1 MSDSHHSSG
10 PATPTVLGDYTVLRL
25 FSEGGHGRFVLAT
38 PPARLGLSEP
48 VVIKVVPGTQESGFR
63 RFTRE
68 LKLFAR
74 VNSPHLVRLYDAGQH
89 EDVFFYS
96 MEWCQGGTLAEPGSE
111 LSRSAKLH
119 AIAGV
124 ARAAHDL
131 HEAGIA
137 HRDLRP
143 GNILLR
149 SDGSACL
156 GDLGLAQLGSGSVT
170 SMAPMAS
177 IGFVDPR
184 LITGDNAGRA
194 SDIYSLGAV
203 LHWALTGKHIHPGV
217 EGVDPMMAVRSV
229 LRQPPHI
236 ERDLL
241 SAQEAD
247 LILACTAASPEQR
260 PGTALEVAELI
271 ESLEA
276 TAAAPTNNADPTT
289 KGNTDNRTT
298 AAAAADDKGH

>member
-1 MSDSHHSSG
+1 MSDTHEPSAT
-10 PATPTVLGDYTVLRL
+10 ATPSELGDYRVLRP

-38 PPARLGLSEP
+38 PPPRLGLSEP

-96 MEWCQGGTLAEPGSE
+96 MEWCQRGTLAEPEHE
-111 LSRSAKLH
+111 LSRAAKLR
-119 AIAGV
+119 AVADA

-149 SDGSACL
+149 ADGSACL

-184 LITGDNAGRA
+184 LITGDNASRA

-203 LHWALTGKHIHPGV
+203 LHWSLTGSHIHPGV

-236 ERDLL
+236 ERELL
-241 SAQEAD
+241 SEDEAD
-247 LILACTAASPEQR
+247 LILACTAAHPEQR
-260 PGTALEVAELI
+260 PATALEVATII
-271 ESLEA
+271 EFLAA
-276 TAAAPTNNADPTT
+276 TADTSP
-289 KGNTDNRTT
+289 T

>member
-1 MSDSHHSSG
+1 MSDTHEPSAT
-10 PATPTVLGDYTVLRL
+10 ATPTELGDYRVLRP

-38 PPARLGLSEP
+38 PPSRLGLSEP

-96 MEWCQGGTLAEPGSE
+96 MEWCQGGTLAEPE
-111 LSRSAKLH
+111 HQLSRAGKLR
-119 AIAGV
+119 AVAGA

-149 SDGSACL
+149 ADGSACL

-184 LITGDNAGRA
+184 LITGDNASRA

-203 LHWALTGKHIHPGV
+203 LHWSLTGKHIHPGV

-236 ERDLL
+236 ERELL
-241 SAQEAD
+241 SEDEAD
-247 LILACTAASPEQR
+247 LILACTAGHAEQR
-260 PGTALEVAELI
+260 PATALEVAIII
-271 ESLEA
+271 ESL
-276 TAAAPTNNADPTT
+276 AAAAD
-289 KGNTDNRTT
+289 NTTT

>member
-1 MSDSHHSSG
+1 MSDPHSVASAG
-10 PATPTVLGDYTVLRL
+10 TFGVPSEVGDYEILRP
-25 FSEGGHGRFVLAT
+25 FSEGGHGRFFLAK
-38 PPARLGLSEP
+38 PPARLALSDE
-48 VVIKVVPGTQESGFR
+48 VVIKVVSGSSEAGFR

-74 VNSPHLVRLYDAGQH
+74 VASQHLVTLYDAGQS
-89 EDVFFYS
+89 EDYFFYS
-96 MEWCQGGTLAEPGSE
+96 MEWCQGGTLAEPVAGPTAR
-111 LSRSAKLH
+111 LSRSTRMRAVSD
-119 AIAGV
+119 A

-149 SDGSACL
+149 SDGSACV
-156 GDLGLAQLGSGSVT
+156 GDLGLAQAGSGSVT

-177 IGFVDPR
+177 IGFVDPK
-184 LITGDNAGRA
+184 LITGESASRA

-236 ERDLL
+236 ERELL
-241 SAQEAD
+241 TAGEVD
-247 LILACTAASPEQR
+247 LILACTSANAAHR
-260 PGTALEVAELI
+260 PSTALDVANLI
-271 ESLEA
+271 DEIERSTVE
-276 TAAAPTNNADPTT
+276 DRSTT
-289 KGNTDNRTT
+289 PEISDGRE
-298 AAAAADDKGH
+298 

>member
-1 MSDSHHSSG
+1 MTETHDTPGAS
-10 PATPTVLGDYTVLRL
+10 TPTALGDYTVLRP

-38 PPARLGLSEP
+38 PPPRLGLSDP

-96 MEWCQGGTLAEPGSE
+96 MEWCKSGTLAEPE
-111 LSRSAKLH
+111 HPLSRQAKLQ
-119 AIAGV
+119 AISGA

-149 SDGSACL
+149 ADGSACL

-184 LITGDNAGRA
+184 LITGDNASRA

-241 SAQEAD
+241 SAEEAD
-247 LILACTAASPEQR
+247 LILACTAAQPEQR
-260 PGTALEVAELI
+260 PATALEVAELI
-271 ESLEA
+271 DELAA
-276 TAAAPTNNADPTT
+276 TAGHT
-289 KGNTDNRTT
+289 TT

>member
-1 MSDSHHSSG
+1 MTDHDTAA
-10 PATPTVLGDYTVLRL
+10 PEAPTNLGDYEIIRE
-25 FSEGGHGRFVLAT
+25 FSEGGHGRFYLAT
-38 PPARLGLSEP
+38 PPARLGLSDA
-48 VVIKVVPGTQESGFR
+48 VVVKVVPGSQESGFR

-74 VNSPHLVRLYDAGQH
+74 VNSPHLVKLYDAGQT
-89 EDVFFYS
+89 EESFFYS
-96 MEWCQGGTLAEPGSE
+96 MEWCQGGTLADPAAPLGKA
-111 LSRSAKLH
+111 AKLR
-119 AIAGV
+119 AVADA

-177 IGFVDPR
+177 IGFVDPK
-184 LITGDNAGRA
+184 LITGDTASRA
-194 SDIYSLGAV
+194 SDVYSLGAV

-229 LRQPPHI
+229 LRQPPHV

-241 SAQEAD
+241 TAEEAD
-247 LILACTAASPEQR
+247 LILACTSANVEQR
-260 PGTALEVAELI
+260 PATALEVAVLI
-271 ESLEA
+271 EALE
-276 TAAAPTNNADPTT
+276 
-289 KGNTDNRTT
+289 RQ
-298 AAAAADDKGH
+298 